1 MAVNFGSNEIKVY
14 LGNKEVTSIH
24 FGEKEVYKKP
34 SAEAPITLVQMD
46 TSSYRVAFSR
56 AGKYLCTYSASGST
70 TVLDLPEDYE
80 SYAVSGSS
88 PSERGYL
95 VGVGIINSG
104 QRQQINTY
112 FDAADAAD
120 VWEEAG
126 IAEVGYVT
134 WDSDGNIIFNQT
146 AKYLGK

>member
-24 FGEKEVYKKP
+24 FGEEEVYKKP
-34 SAEAPITLVQMD
+34 STEAPITLVQMA
-46 TSSYRVAFSR
+46 TSSYRVAFSK
-56 AGKYLCTYSASGST
+56 AGRYLCTYSASGST
-70 TVLDLPEDYE
+70 IVLDVPEDYE
-80 SYAVSGSS
+80 SYTVSGSS
-88 PSERGYL
+88 PSEHDYL
-95 VGVGIINSG
+95 VGVGIANSG
-104 QRQQINTY
+104 QYRQINTY
-112 FDAADAAD
+112 FDTGS
-120 VWEEAG
+120 VWEEIG